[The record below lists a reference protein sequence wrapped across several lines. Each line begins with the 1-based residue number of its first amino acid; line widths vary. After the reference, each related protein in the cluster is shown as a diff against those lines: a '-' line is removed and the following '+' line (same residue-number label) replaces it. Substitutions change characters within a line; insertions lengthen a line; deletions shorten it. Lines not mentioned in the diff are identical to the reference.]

1 MVIEKE
7 LISTLCLQVLIVL
20 ELFFDED
27 DHLYYKDLENIIM
40 FLNKHSI
47 KYPILRLQNSVERVI
62 PLYNDEQFKS
72 HFRYVLNVLLYKY
85 LQVSSYFQQ

>member
-7 LISTLCLQVLIVL
+7 LVSTLCLQVLIVL

-27 DHLYYKDLENIIM
+27 DHLYCKDLENIIM

-47 KYPILRLQNSVERVI
+47 KHPILRQNSVERVI

-72 HFRYVLNVLLYKY
+72 HFRYVLNIFLYKY